1 MCVLRSGHLTRS
13 PPPSGWPPYLTTS
26 PTANS
31 WQKKPPLKVKQV
43 RGCSCKTAALPVK
56 TLNCP
61 SKGLFTRPLHFSAEA
76 SLRGSCTACPAVHRV
91 DSPLNTADTAPA
103 HFTSWLS
110 FKLKHTPTPTSA
122 SLCVYFP
129 PLQLTCLTENLRQ
142 PWTRKPCSPV
152 LPPRPCTAVRWS
164 IRPRLVRIA
173 TQLRPVLPS
182 VHLYPYNIHT
192 LFVSWM

>member
-1 MCVLRSGHLTRS
+1 MCVLRSGLLTNS

-56 TLNCP
+56 TLNCS

-91 DSPLNTADTAPA
+91 NSAQLNTAHDRTVPA
-103 HFTSWLS
+103 QLNSWLS
-110 FKLKHTPTPTSA
+110 LKLQQTNPARTSSSH
-122 SLCVYFP
+122 SL
-129 PLQLTCLTENLRQ
+129 TH
-142 PWTRKPCSPV
+142 S
-152 LPPRPCTAVRWS
+152 
-164 IRPRLVRIA
+164 
-173 TQLRPVLPS
+173 
-182 VHLYPYNIHT
+182 HL
-192 LFVSWM
+192 